1 MKTYYARLEVV
12 RMLRDPKYLAL
23 AVGAPIG
30 FYLLFAT
37 LFGGAP
43 TQPGQLRGTVE
54 IMVAM
59 ASYGAIWAAIST
71 TGPRLAEERQ
81 IGWLLQLRAMP
92 LPAAKVIGGKVAASL
107 LVALPAIVLV
117 CVTAAAVKGVSL
129 SLAQWASLVLALWLG
144 SAVFSVLGV
153 AVGLTVGA
161 DAAYPVS
168 YGLYMALSA
177 LGGLWVPPAQL
188 PSGMKDLAVWL
199 PTYHL
204 ADLGWRIAAGALPD
218 VASIGNLAGWT
229 VALAVLALLAYR
241 LPRVPAR
248 GRRRRT
254 VPAPVTG
261 AGE

>member
-12 RMLRDPKYLAL
+12 RMLRDPKYLGL
-23 AVGAPIG
+23 AICAPIG

-37 LFGGAP
+37 LFGGGP
-43 TQPGQLRGTVE
+43 TQPGRLGGSVE

-81 IGWLLQLRAMP
+81 IGWLSQLRAMP
-92 LPAAKVIGGKVAASL
+92 LTAAQVIGAKVAASL
-107 LVALPAIVLV
+107 LVALPAVVLV

-129 SLAQWASLVLALWLG
+129 SLAQWGSLVLALWLG

-153 AVGLTVGA
+153 AVGFAVGA

-188 PSGMKDLAVWL
+188 PSGMKDVAVWL

-204 ADLGWRIAAGALPD
+204 ADLGWRIAAGELPEM
-218 VASIGNLAGWT
+218 AGIGNLAGWA
-229 VALAVLALLAYR
+229 VALAVLALIAYR
-241 LPRVPAR
+241 RPRVPTR
-248 GRRRRT
+248 RVRRRT
-254 VPAPVTG
+254 ASPAATG
-261 AGE
+261 AGQ